1 MHGPADQVVCSNCND
16 ESNAAT
22 EHSLRFDRAGGERRD
37 VTVYLCDTCAT
48 DILAV
53 GWIEHR
59 QQAADD

>member
-1 MHGPADQVVCSNCND
+1 MHGPADQPVCSNCND
-16 ESNAAT
+16 EHSPAT
-22 EHSLRFDRAGGERRD
+22 EHSLRFDRASGESRD
-37 VTVYLCDTCAT
+37 VTVYLCEPCAT